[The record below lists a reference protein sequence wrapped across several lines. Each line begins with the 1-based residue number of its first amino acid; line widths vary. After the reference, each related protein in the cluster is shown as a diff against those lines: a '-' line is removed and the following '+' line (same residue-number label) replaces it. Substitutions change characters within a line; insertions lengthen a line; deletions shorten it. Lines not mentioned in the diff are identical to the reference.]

1 MSKLGD
7 LIVRLRLQYDD
18 YKKGLKKADADTKG
32 FAGTLGKIKGVGLA
46 VWAAIG
52 TAVVGFAKKMI
63 ESTNRVGDAW
73 NRFTAQ
79 AKAGWTTFVQSVS
92 AMNWD
97 NLIGRIRESTAA
109 AKELQNT
116 LDAEFE
122 ISNSIR
128 LQKASMA
135 EELAE
140 LEVLARDQTK
150 SYEERAAAAQKYL
163 NMVEPLY
170 RQELLLA
177 EKLEDAQ
184 LGKWLAG
191 SGLSDSEQT
200 RKDLRNFLIAYG
212 KDQNLMN
219 SLGIMIDANSKT
231 WTGSTKLAKAQ
242 LNGDKNYISQYR
254 AASQFVADYQK
265 NNGYG
270 TSIYALANIYEKM
283 RGDADTKPLVD
294 AMIAAGEAVGA
305 FNKETKRM
313 QSALNSSLAQI
324 GAGEEGTTKQ
334 VSMLALPFN
343 PTDLK
348 TFTEELDA
356 IDLGE
361 VMSDLGIEEGMASV
375 EQDMAAFL
383 DSWKSDVDQ
392 VAQLNQ
398 MLSNSF
404 INAFSNGTQALTDML
419 FGLEQA
425 DMKSVMAAFIA
436 PFADTLKQMGSMI
449 MAEGVAMSAFKKSFS
464 NPYAAIAAGAAL
476 IAVGSAVSSGLQRL
490 TANPTGGSGGTSSI
504 ASSTS
509 GKAQNIES
517 TLTVEVVG
525 KISGKDIVISGKK
538 TNESDSR

>member
-46 VWAAIG
+46 VWGAIG
-52 TAVVGFAKKMI
+52 AGVTAMAKSFVTHSQLMGDKWNQGVNQMKAVWSQFLTSLTSWDWEGFGDRIKDAMGAASA
-63 ESTNRVGDAW
+63 STLAH
-73 NRFTAQ
+73 
-79 AKAGWTTFVQSVS
+79 
-92 AMNWD
+92 
-97 NLIGRIRESTAA
+97 
-109 AKELQNT
+109 
-116 LDAEFE
+116 DAEFE
-122 ISNSIR
+122 VGNSIKMR
-128 LQKASMA
+128 KAAMA
-135 EELAE
+135 EELAQ
-140 LEVLARDQTK
+140 LQVLMRDTGK
-150 SYEERAAAAQKYL
+150 SYEERAKAAQEYL
-163 NMVEPLY
+163 DKVKPIYEAEEALRKRIYLTDTDEYLKNAGLKATADN
-170 RQELLLA
+170 RDLLRTFFTDILPN
-177 EKLEDAQ
+177 E
-184 LGKWLAG
+184 
-191 SGLSDSEQT
+191 
-200 RKDLRNFLIAYG
+200 
-212 KDQNLMN
+212 
-219 SLGIMIDANSKT
+219 SLVGILT
-231 WTGSTKLAKAQ
+231 E
-242 LNGDKNYISQYR
+242 
-254 AASQFVADYQK
+254 YQK
-265 NNGYG
+265 KVQGKKKYNLSQEDYKTLDAFYAQYG
-270 TSIYALANIYEKM
+270 NKSGAALSVLAQYYQSTNDDI
-283 RGDADTKPLVD
+283 ATKVVD
-294 AMIAAGEAVGA
+294 AIVNYDQSIASFAE
-305 FNKETKRM
+305 ETRRI
-313 QSALNSSLAQI
+313 QTLQNSALAQI
-324 GAGEEGTTKQ
+324 AKEAGVDVADAGANVQ
-334 VSMLALPFN
+334 MMALPFN

-419 FGLEQA
+419 LGLEQA